1 MFLSFICFYIF
12 KNGSYFS
19 FVCLVVCFQFFDCF
33 IVVFIDFLFLFFSF
47 GLVDFSFFYFVLI
60 GFHLFGVDFL
70 SWFGWWQVFL
80 FCDFIE

>member
-1 MFLSFICFYIF
+1 MFLSFICFFIF
-12 KNGSYFS
+12 KNSSYFS
-19 FVCLVVCFQFFDCF
+19 FVCLVVCFQFFYCF
-33 IVVFIDFLFLFFSF
+33 VVVFIDFLFLFFSF

-60 GFHLFGVDFL
+60 GFHLFGVDLL